1 MKKKKQIHIFGMKT
15 SVSFKIVGKKYVE
28 TASSRWGNFHRIFI
42 CDYFSSGLTGDSRSK
57 VKILKGKSAH
67 ARAHKGDPRTAYE
80 GTFVHYSSPTVQ
92 YVYTFTAVHVAADAL
107 IKAVEP
113 RTPARAIFCETIIFE
128 THVALQR
135 AG

>member
-15 SVSFKIVGKKYVE
+15 SVSFKIVGKKNVE

-42 CDYFSSGLTGDSRSK
+42 CDYFSSGLTGDSRSR

-80 GTFVHYSSPTVQ
+80 GTFVLSYEST
-92 YVYTFTAVHVAADAL
+92 
-107 IKAVEP
+107 
-113 RTPARAIFCETIIFE
+113 
-128 THVALQR
+128 LQ
-135 AG
+135 

>member
-15 SVSFKIVGKKYVE
+15 SVSFKIVGKKNVE

-42 CDYFSSGLTGDSRSK
+42 CDYFSSGLTGDSRSR

-80 GTFVHYSSPTVQ
+80 GTFVLSYITVALL
-92 YVYTFTAVHVAADAL
+92 YVYTFTAVHVY
-107 IKAVEP
+107 
-113 RTPARAIFCETIIFE
+113 T
-128 THVALQR
+128 
-135 AG
+135 

>member
-1 MKKKKQIHIFGMKT
+1 MKT
-15 SVSFKIVGKKYVE
+15 SVSFKIVGKKNVE

-42 CDYFSSGLTGDSRSK
+42 CDYFSSGLTGDSRSR

-80 GTFVHYSSPTVQ
+80 GTFVLSYITVALL